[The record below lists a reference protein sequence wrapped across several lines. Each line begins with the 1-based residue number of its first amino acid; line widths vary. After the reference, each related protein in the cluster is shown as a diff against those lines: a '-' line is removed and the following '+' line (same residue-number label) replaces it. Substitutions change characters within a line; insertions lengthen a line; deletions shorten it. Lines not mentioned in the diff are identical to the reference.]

1 MEFTVAEQGIPERDR
16 GLRHSRI
23 LRKKKMKI
31 TTLLTIIPKN
41 HLDDVTSPMLG
52 GRQWENCWAPTHC
65 TILQRGRTCITM
77 QYFHIKVQICL
88 QNCKG
93 LGAVSKDSFLQQ
105 AIPLESSRH
114 PPSPLTLGL
123 CNNLAFSWIE
133 KGFTVWVIF
142 AECWRPENCV
152 VTVYQYYH
160 LPFLCKTGK
169 KSVQFAKGEI
179 VRRWRQGRPQP
190 NTQVTEIC
198 TLLAIIFTRTFTYY
212 VFQHAILQ
220 HAISV
225 NPVINMVYRKKHFL
239 QGYNSWCSKAPPLIQ
254 SWYSF
259 LDAKPSPAPTLP
271 CSI

>member
-1 MEFTVAEQGIPERDR
+1 MEFTVAEQGIPEPDR

-114 PPSPLTLGL
+114 PPSPLTLGM

-133 KGFTVWVIF
+133 LDPNPGLGDICRVLEARELCSDCLSILSSSVSLQNWQKERPICQRGNC
-142 AECWRPENCV
+142 AE
-152 VTVYQYYH
+152 
-160 LPFLCKTGK
+160 
-169 KSVQFAKGEI
+169 
-179 VRRWRQGRPQP
+179 
-190 NTQVTEIC
+190 
-198 TLLAIIFTRTFTYY
+198 
-212 VFQHAILQ
+212 
-220 HAISV
+220 
-225 NPVINMVYRKKHFL
+225 M
-239 QGYNSWCSKAPPLIQ
+239 KAR
-254 SWYSF
+254 
-259 LDAKPSPAPTLP
+259 
-271 CSI
+271 